1 MVQGSAGVERGT
13 TGDLLSDGMREQFV
27 IKRKL
32 IRRGQRGLA
41 MLKVVFD

>member
-13 TGDLLSDGMREQFV
+13 TGDLLGVGMREQFI

-32 IRRGQRGLA
+32 IRRGQGGLS